1 MLKKI
6 LILLFILLALAIAGY
21 YVLDAQGAFQTKE
34 DIYGQKNATAPEMKC
49 ETGKCGAEKCA
60 ANIDKK

>member
-6 LILLFILLALAIAGY
+6 LILLFLLLCLAVAGY

-34 DIYGQKNATAPEMKC
+34 DVYGQKNVSAPEMKC
-49 ETGKCGAEKCA
+49 EAGKCGANMGEKQ
-60 ANIDKK
+60 